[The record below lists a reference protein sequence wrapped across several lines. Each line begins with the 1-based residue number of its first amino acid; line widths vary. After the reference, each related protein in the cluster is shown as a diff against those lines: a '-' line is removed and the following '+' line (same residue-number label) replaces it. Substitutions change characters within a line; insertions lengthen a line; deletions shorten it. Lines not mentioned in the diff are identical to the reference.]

1 MIRMAQPRAHSG
13 MSARSILTGA
23 VIGSAL
29 CLSNMYFGLTTGFV
43 TMASIQAAVLGHAIY
58 ILEAP
63 QWAPACCRGR
73 RTPLSVSETVI
84 LQTVSVAAA
93 TMPLAAGFVGI
104 LPALTLLTP
113 EEARGRLTRFTAG
126 QEVVWTLAL
135 VFFGVFLAVPLRHR
149 FIVVEELKF
158 PSGTATAVAIQALS
172 SVSAGLPTS
181 ASQGDGSADVAE
193 RPVPPRLQ
201 LGTGTAVAGT
211 ASLRVAGWALLAAI
225 TFTFV
230 AFFVPVLAAMPVFGL
245 AGGVAAGA
253 TAWGWTLSL
262 SPSGM
267 GQGAIMGLNTCLS
280 MAAGALVGW
289 GILGPLAQ
297 QQGWCKSIGDGK
309 TYILWVSLAIMLAD
323 AFLGLALTLASL
335 AASSKTLRDAVQP
348 IVTACS
354 AVLGRGVVEA
364 PLPAVEKSA
373 ASLELHP
380 PLSGRSHGDLLD
392 SGAVGELFASPSAPH
407 AAAPPQSETVALL
420 PRSPSSAQT
429 AAAPQE
435 EAEASV
441 PQSPP
446 PARSCVPDLAPE
458 VQVPLWMWAAGL
470 GASTAVAMAIL
481 PLLMGLP
488 WWEPLVAV
496 AVSGP
501 VAAIAVRAL
510 GQTDLNP
517 VSGVGKLAQ

>member
-1 MIRMAQPRAHSG
+1 
-13 MSARSILTGA
+13 MSARAILTGA

-63 QWAPACCRGR
+63 QWAPVCCRGR

-113 EEARGRLTRFTAG
+113 DEARGRLTRFSAG

-158 PSGTATAVAIQALS
+158 PSGTATAVAIQALNS
-172 SVSAGLPTS
+172 ASAGLPTS
-181 ASQGDGSADVAE
+181 SAPQEDSGADVAE

-201 LGTGTAVAGT
+201 LGSGTAAAGT
-211 ASLRVAGWALLAAI
+211 ASLRIAGWALLGAI

-267 GQGAIMGLNTCLS
+267 GQGAIMGLHTCVS
-280 MAAGALVGW
+280 MAAGAIVGW
-289 GILGPLAQ
+289 GVLGPLAQ

-323 AFLGLALTLASL
+323 AFLGLAMTLASL
-335 AASSKTLRDAVQP
+335 AASSKTLRDALQP

-354 AVLGRGVVEA
+354 VALGRGVVEA

-380 PLSGRSHGDLLD
+380 PLSGRRHGDLVD
-392 SGAVGELFASPSAPH
+392 SGTAGELFAPPTAPH
-407 AAAPPQSETVALL
+407 AAALSQSETVALL
-420 PRSPSSAQT
+420 PRPPISAQI
-429 AAAPQE
+429 AAAPPE
-435 EAEASV
+435 KEAAASDAL
-441 PQSPP
+441 PPP
-446 PARSCVPDLAPE
+446 PARRCVPALVPD

-470 GASTAVAMAIL
+470 GASTAVAMAVL